1 MKFTEIKEAGISIA
15 DMDDLSELKKQMEQ
29 LKNVE
34 VTWADVEAGTATKN
48 DYATWRRRYNK
59 ISDAAMKIEIKQM
72 NVKSELERV
81 QSLSKAVDPK
91 VQKLADRFH
100 DLTCT
105 MDHTER
111 CAYHYGNWDNDIRSE
126 MLDAYARVDKAIN
139 KLSFKGVKNL
149 LDYID
154 KGESA
159 KKKLENF

>member
-1 MKFTEIKEAGISIA
+1 MKFTEIKEAGISRA

-34 VTWADVEAGTATKN
+34 VTWADVEDGTASKAE
-48 DYATWRRRYNK
+48 YSHWRRKYYVL
-59 ISDAAMKIEIKQM
+59 SDQAMKIEIKQM

-91 VQKLADRFH
+91 VQQLADRFH
-100 DLTCT
+100 ELTCG

-126 MLDAYARVDKAIN
+126 MLDAYARVDKAIDEF
-139 KLSFKGVKNL
+139 SYKGVKDL
-149 LDYID
+149 LKFVE
-154 KGESA
+154 KGDWA
-159 KKKLENF
+159 KQKLEKF

>member
-1 MKFTEIKEAGISIA
+1 MKFTEIKEAGISIKG
-15 DMDDLSELKKQMEQ
+15 MDDLSELNKQMEQ

-34 VTWADVEAGTATKN
+34 VTWADVEAGTATKAE
-48 DYATWRRRYNK
+48 YSHWRRKYNVL
-59 ISDAAMKIEIKQM
+59 SDAAMKIEIQNM

-81 QSLSKAVDPK
+81 QALSKATDPR

-126 MLDAYARVDKAIN
+126 MLDSYARTDKAID

-159 KKKLENF
+159 KKKLEKF